1 MCAFFVG
8 KPAPSSPLRGLVER
22 IYTKDCK
29 DRRLQG
35 LRLCSSW
42 AYRAAN
48 AISIGPACCKVTKA
62 LRRKFRFPSTRA
74 RSNQGWASANC
85 PRSTSTIARLNMP
98 RKSPASAERRY
109 QRTGLAAVAIPC
121 SVTAIQVHR
130 LGMAQVRRLFI
141 TAQRQSLVHSDASP
155 GSQQVGIVVQP
166 QSRPA
171 SAAWR

>member
-1 MCAFFVG
+1 MQDGAARPVFMCAFFVG

-109 QRTGLAAVAIPC
+109 QRTARTGLAAVAIPC
-121 SVTAIQVHR
+121 SGNGHTGSSTWHGPSAPPFHNSSTPEPGPQ
-130 LGMAQVRRLFI
+130 RRL
-141 TAQRQSLVHSDASP
+141 
-155 GSQQVGIVVQP
+155 
-166 QSRPA
+166 SR
-171 SAAWR
+171 